1 MKRLG
6 AMVVFTSGIV
16 GAGRVVCLSFGVGG
30 WCGVS
35 VPVASRWW
43 GMGSSTLLGPEESA
57 GPVLFV
63 GWGGVGCSGP
73 PFARGHLLMLE
84 GVGGVV
90 V

>member
-1 MKRLG
+1 MVMKRLG

-16 GAGRVVCLSFGVGG
+16 DAGRVVCLSFGVGG

-57 GPVLFV
+57 LLSLLVLPLP
-63 GWGGVGCSGP
+63 GVHRWW
-73 PFARGHLLMLE
+73 AL